1 MYFQNGWTFALKN
14 IHVETKRKMPDQ
26 SFIFPPKVCADK
38 KGNWLKVDHQWRY
51 LYLAK

>member
-26 SFIFPPKVCADK
+26 SFIFPPKSVC
-38 KGNWLKVDHQWRY
+38 W
-51 LYLAK
+51 